1 MSGIGSSMNDSNYL
15 KVKAKYLR
23 IETLKIHKEAPETR
37 VASSLSPIELFV
49 SLYYG
54 KILHFNPKSPRD
66 DARDRFIISKGHG
79 SISMYPLL
87 ADLGFF
93 DKTELGNVC
102 KNGSFLGGIPDPVIP
117 GYETVNGSLGH
128 GLGVGCGIALALK
141 SRDKEQNVVVLTG
154 DGELN
159 EGSNWE
165 AIMFAPQHKLDNL
178 TLIVDYN
185 KVSMLDFSKN
195 IIDMNSLNEKFKAFN
210 WDVYEIIDGHD
221 LDEVYTVLH
230 KVVCQRTNKPKV
242 VIANTIKGKG
252 VPFLETHSLSHI
264 LSVKPEDIDTLIKE
278 LEDAE

>member
-1 MSGIGSSMNDSNYL
+1 MNKTQLL
-15 KVKAKYLR
+15 KEKSKFIR
-23 IETLKIHKEAPETR
+23 CETLRMHKLAPETR
-37 VASSLSPIELFV
+37 VASSLSPIEIFV

-54 KILHFNPKSPRD
+54 NILTYNPKDPRD
-66 DARDRFIISKGHG
+66 ENRDRFIISKGHG

-87 ADLGFF
+87 ADVGFF
-93 DKTELGNVC
+93 DKKELENVC
-102 KNGSFLGGIPDPVIP
+102 TNGSFLGGIPDPIIP

-128 GLGVGCGIALALK
+128 GLGVGCGISVALK
-141 SRDKEQNVVVLTG
+141 NKQKKQNVVILTG

-195 IIDMNSLNEKFKAFN
+195 IINLNSLNDKFEAFN
-210 WDVYEIIDGHD
+210 WQVYEIEDGHD
-221 LDEVYTVLH
+221 VDEVHNTLSEAINS
-230 KVVCQRTNKPKV
+230 RDNKPKV
-242 VIANTIKGKG
+242 VIVNTIKGKG

-264 LSVKPEDIDTLIKE
+264 LSVKPDDIDILIKE
-278 LEDAE
+278 IQDAN

>member
-1 MSGIGSSMNDSNYL
+1 MDNINYL
-15 KVKAKYLR
+15 KEKSKYVR
-23 IETLKIHKEAPETR
+23 CQTLHIHKLAPETR
-37 VASSLSPIELFV
+37 VASSLSPIEIFV

-54 KILHFNPKSPRD
+54 EILNYNPKNPRD
-66 DARDRFIISKGHG
+66 EERDRFIISKGHG

-87 ADLGFF
+87 ADIGFF
-93 DKTELGNVC
+93 DKEELTKVC
-102 KNGSFLGGIPDPVIP
+102 QDGTFLGGIPDPIIP

-128 GLGVGCGIALALK
+128 GLGVGSGIAVALK
-141 SRDKEQNVVVLTG
+141 TKQKTQNVVVLTG

-195 IIDMNSLNEKFKAFN
+195 IIDMSSLNKKFEAFN
-210 WDVYEIIDGHD
+210 WDVFEINDGHNIQ
-221 LDEVYTVLH
+221 EVYNSLKTTI
-230 KVVCQRTNKPKV
+230 QMRNNKPKV
-242 VIANTIKGKG
+242 VIVNTVKGKG

-264 LSVKPEDIDTLIKE
+264 LSVKPEDIDTLIEEIKNA
-278 LEDAE
+278 D

>member
-1 MSGIGSSMNDSNYL
+1 MSKKKYL
-15 KVKAKYLR
+15 KEKSKFIR
-23 IETLKIHKEAPETR
+23 CETLKIHKIAPETR
-37 VASSLSPIELFV
+37 IASSLSPIEIFV

-54 KILHFNPKSPRD
+54 GILKYNSKDPRD
-66 DARDRFIISKGHG
+66 ENRDRFIVSKGHG

-87 ADLGFF
+87 ADVGFF
-93 DKTELGNVC
+93 DKSELSDVC
-102 KNGSFLGGIPDPVIP
+102 KDGTCLGGIPDPIIP

-128 GLGVGCGIALALK
+128 GLGVGCGISVALK
-141 SRDKEQNVVVLTG
+141 TRQKEQNVIVLTG

-195 IIDMNSLNEKFKAFN
+195 IINLNSLNAKFEAFN
-210 WDVYEIIDGHD
+210 WKVYEVFDGHD
-221 LDEVYTVLH
+221 VNEVYNTL
-230 KVVCQRTNKPKV
+230 KKAINSRNSKPKV
-242 VIANTIKGKG
+242 VIVNTVKGKG

-264 LSVKPEDIDTLIKE
+264 LSVKPEDIDTLIQE
-278 LEDAE
+278 IQNAD

>member
-1 MSGIGSSMNDSNYL
+1 MSNIQQL
-15 KVKAKYLR
+15 KEKSKFIRCETLR
-23 IETLKIHKEAPETR
+23 IHKLAPETR
-37 VASSLSPIELFV
+37 VASSLSPIEIFV

-54 KILHFNPKSPRD
+54 NILNFNPINPLD
-66 DARDRFIISKGHG
+66 DNRDRFIISKGHG

-93 DKTELGNVC
+93 NKSELENICQDGT
-102 KNGSFLGGIPDPVIP
+102 FLGGIPDPIIP

-128 GLGVGCGIALALK
+128 GLGVGCGMAIALKTKAK
-141 SRDKEQNVVVLTG
+141 SQNVVVLTG

-195 IIDMNSLNEKFKAFN
+195 IIDLNSLSAKFEAFN
-210 WDVYEIIDGHD
+210 WKVYEAIDGHNV
-221 LDEVYTVLH
+221 DEVHSIL
-230 KVVCQRTNKPKV
+230 KEAINNRDNKPKV
-242 VIANTIKGKG
+242 IIVNTIKGKG

-264 LSVKPEDIDTLIKE
+264 LSVKPEDIDTLIEEIKNA
-278 LEDAE
+278 D

>member
-1 MSGIGSSMNDSNYL
+1 MNDIEYL
-15 KVKAKYLR
+15 KAKAKFIR
-23 IETLKIHKEAPETR
+23 VETLKIHKLAPETR
-37 VASSLSPIELFV
+37 VASSLSPIEIFV

-54 KILHFNPKSPRD
+54 KILSFNPQDPRD
-66 DARDRFIISKGHG
+66 DKRDRFIISKGHG

-87 ADLGFF
+87 ADLKFF
-93 DKTELGNVC
+93 DKDELVNVC

-128 GLGVGCGIALALK
+128 GLGVGCGMAVALK
-141 SRDKEQNVVVLTG
+141 SREKEQNVVVLTG

-185 KVSMLDFSKN
+185 KVSMLDFSRN

-210 WDVYEIIDGHD
+210 WDVYEINDGHN
-221 LDEVYTVLH
+221 LDEVYAVLNDAINY
-230 KVVCQRTNKPKV
+230 RGLKPKV

-264 LSVKPEDIDTLIKE
+264 LSIKSEDIDTLIKE
-278 LEDAE
+278 LEDAN